1 MQTGL
6 TPSLPLSLS
15 LPHTHCEVA
24 AIFIFQHIQRP
35 KMSIFCKKMA
45 LFCVTLARITTTT
58 TTTSWVRMR
67 QRGWLRHVAGEICEQ
82 MVENDTAG
90 PTLLLHDNW
99 ATVRVMAK
107 GKWEMG
113 NGVVGSKCGSQK
125 TSISIK
131 LKVDGALSRT
141 GERGKGQRESGS
153 LCCNGFPGS
162 NL

>member
-1 MQTGL
+1 
-6 TPSLPLSLS
+6 
-15 LPHTHCEVA
+15 
-24 AIFIFQHIQRP
+24 
-35 KMSIFCKKMA
+35 
-45 LFCVTLARITTTT
+45 
-58 TTTSWVRMR
+58 
-67 QRGWLRHVAGEICEQ
+67 
-82 MVENDTAG
+82 
-90 PTLLLHDNW
+90 
-99 ATVRVMAK
+99 
-107 GKWEMG
+107 MG